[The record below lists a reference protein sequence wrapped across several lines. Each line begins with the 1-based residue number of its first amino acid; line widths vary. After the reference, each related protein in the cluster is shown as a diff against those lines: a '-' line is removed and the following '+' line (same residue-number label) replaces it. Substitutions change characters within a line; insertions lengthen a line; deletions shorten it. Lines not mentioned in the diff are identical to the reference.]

1 MTLPR
6 FKDLADLTTPQG
18 KALIAI
24 AIRGEASA
32 TDLVADTGM
41 SRSSVS
47 GILAELRG
55 SGAVLDIESPQK
67 GVGRPTLRHKLNPGL
82 GLFAGVLLG
91 LGEIR
96 VILCDAGREVLAHEH
111 LLVDVGYR
119 PEEAV
124 AMTAEVLQRFC
135 AERSLGTHDLVGCGL
150 AVSAPVSPEGTV
162 LYGGI
167 FPTWNGVRIGA
178 VFARALGCPVHVD
191 NESHCGAL
199 YEMSWGAARGESDFV
214 MFKFDL
220 GTGGA
225 VVIDGKIRRGANG
238 FGGEF
243 GHLTIDTRGALCRCG
258 NRGCLDTYT
267 GGHMLLAEAART
279 LGHAISL
286 PDFVAEARA
295 GHLGHR
301 RLIEDAGEYA
311 GIGLGMLGSSLNP
324 PMFLITGGLALA
336 GELFLTPLRA
346 SYERHTLCRPAL
358 LPQSQRTRFLTG
370 TNPDIDNVLGATALV
385 LRQEMRV
392 A

>member
-1 MTLPR
+1 MRLPR
-6 FKDLADLTTPQG
+6 FKDIANRSTPLG

-32 TDLVADTGM
+32 ADLVADTGM

-55 SGAVLDIESPQK
+55 SGAVLDVDAQRGI
-67 GVGRPTLRHKLNPGL
+67 GRPTLVHALNPAL
-82 GLFAGVLLG
+82 GVFAGVLLG

-96 VILCDAGREVLAHEH
+96 VILCDAAREVLAHEH
-111 LLVDVGYR
+111 ILLNVGYT
-119 PEEAV
+119 PDEGA
-124 AMTAEVLQRFC
+124 AITAEVLTRMC
-135 AERSLGTHDLVGCGL
+135 AGLNIVTTDLVGTGL
-150 AVSAPVSPEGTV
+150 AVSAPISPEGTV

-167 FPTWNGVRIGA
+167 FPSWNGVAIGA
-178 VFARALGCPVHVD
+178 IFAQVLGCPIHVD

-225 VVIDGKIRRGANG
+225 IVIDGKIRRGANG
-238 FGGEF
+238 FGGEL
-243 GHLTIDTRGALCRCG
+243 GHLTIDTRGMLCLCG
-258 NRGCLDTYT
+258 NRGCLDTFT

-279 LGHAISL
+279 LGHPISL
-286 PDFVAEARA
+286 PDFVAEARS

-301 RLIEDAGEYA
+301 RLIEAAGEYA

-336 GELFLTPLRA
+336 GELFLAPMRA
-346 SYERHTLCRPAL
+346 SYERHTLCRPSQ
-358 LPQSQRTRFLTG
+358 LPESQKTRFVTG
-370 TNPDIDNVLGATALV
+370 TSPATDNVLGAVALV
-385 LRQEMRV
+385 LRQEGRV
-392 A
+392 S